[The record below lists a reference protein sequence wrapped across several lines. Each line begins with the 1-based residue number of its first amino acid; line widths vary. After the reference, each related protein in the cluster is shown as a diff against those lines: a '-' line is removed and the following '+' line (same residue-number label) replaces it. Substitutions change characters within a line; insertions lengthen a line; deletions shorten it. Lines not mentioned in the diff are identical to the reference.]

1 MTCESRRFAKTKS
14 TSFAHF
20 APSGDAISGMVY
32 VPMPD
37 YETTRM
43 SDIRMFQKQTRDGVP
58 DNRRVVCCYL
68 PSSA

>member
-37 YETTRM
+37 YETTPM
-43 SDIRMFQKQTRDGVP
+43 SDVRMFTRGGVP
-58 DNRRVVCCYL
+58 DNRRVVCCYR